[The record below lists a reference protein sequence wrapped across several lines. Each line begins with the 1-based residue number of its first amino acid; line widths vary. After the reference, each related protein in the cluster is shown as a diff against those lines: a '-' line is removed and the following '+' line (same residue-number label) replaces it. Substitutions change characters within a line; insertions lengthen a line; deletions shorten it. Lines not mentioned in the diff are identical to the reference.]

1 MEDEELISRRDRLL
15 QEREQRHRMRQER
28 HSAPGRFRLRAMAVI
43 VVAAALIGWLVVS
56 WFGSGSS
63 SSEALPEAPEL
74 TGERTAEEEL
84 PVGPD
89 GDGGGQVPDGEAPDG
104 ESPHGEEP
112 VDGGAGPVVVH
123 VVGAVQSPGVVEVPA
138 GARVH
143 EAVEKAGGPSSE
155 AALEGLNL
163 AEEVQDGVLI
173 WVPTQ
178 DELDAGEA
186 PPADQGQSGGSAG
199 GGAEQPEVVNLNTAD
214 AAALEELPG
223 IGPALAERIVDHR
236 ESHGDFGSLEELA
249 AVSGIG
255 PAILGDVENRVTW

>member
-28 HSAPGRFRLRAMAVI
+28 HSAPGRFRLRVMAVI
-43 VVAAALIGWLVVS
+43 VVAAALISWLVVS
-56 WFGSGSS
+56 WFGSGPS
-63 SSEALPEAPEL
+63 SSEALPETPEL

-89 GDGGGQVPDGEAPDG
+89 GDGGGQVPDGSQAPDG
-104 ESPHGEEP
+104 GQ
-112 VDGGAGPVVVH
+112 AGPAVVH

-138 GARVH
+138 GARVQD
-143 EAVEKAGGPSSE
+143 AVEEAGGASSE

-163 AEEVQDGVLI
+163 AEEVQDGELI

-186 PPADQGQSGGSAG
+186 PPADQGQSDGSAG
-199 GGAEQPEVVNLNTAD
+199 GGGQAELINLNTAD

-236 ESHGDFGSLEELA
+236 ESHGDFGSSEELA

-255 PAILGDVENRVTW
+255 PAILGDVEDRVTW

>member
-1 MEDEELISRRDRLL
+1 MEDEELISRRDRLR
-15 QEREQRHRMRQER
+15 QEREERHRIRQER
-28 HSAPGRFRLRAMAVI
+28 HSAPGRFRLRAMAVV
-43 VVAAALIGWLVVS
+43 VVAGALVSWLLVS
-56 WFGSGSS
+56 WFGGSSS

-74 TGERTAEEEL
+74 TGDQSAQ
-84 PVGPD
+84 
-89 GDGGGQVPDGEAPDG
+89 GQG
-104 ESPHGEEP
+104 SGEEVP
-112 VDGGAGPVVVH
+112 PGTEGSAEGSGGAESGPTVVH
-123 VVGAVQSPGVVEVPA
+123 VAGAVESPGVVEVPA

-143 EAVEKAGGPSSE
+143 EAIEEAGGPTDQ
-155 AALEGLNL
+155 AALHGLNL

-178 DELDAGEA
+178 EELDAGEA
-186 PPADQGQSGGSAG
+186 APADQGQQAGGSSG
-199 GGAEQPEVVNLNTAD
+199 SEQGQGELINLNTAD

-255 PAILGDVENRVTW
+255 PAILADVEDLVTW

>member
-15 QEREQRHRMRQER
+15 KEREERHRERQER
-28 HSAPGRFRLRAMAVI
+28 HSAPGRIRLRALAVV
-43 VVAAALIGWLVVS
+43 VVAGALIGWLVVS
-56 WFGSGSS
+56 WLGSGSS

-74 TGERTAEEEL
+74 TGERSAEEES
-84 PVGPD
+84 PPGP
-89 GDGGGQVPDGEAPDG
+89 GQEDEGTQDEVRDGEAGG
-104 ESPHGEEP
+104 EGEAEP
-112 VDGGAGPVVVH
+112 VVAH
-123 VVGAVQSPGVVEVPA
+123 VVGAVQSPGVVEVPP

-143 EAVEKAGGPSSE
+143 EAVEEAGGPASG
-155 AALEGLNL
+155 AALDGLNL

-178 DELDAGEA
+178 EELDAGEA
-186 PPADQGQSGGSAG
+186 PPDDQGQSGGSAG
-199 GGAEQPEVVNLNTAD
+199 GDGPAELINLNTAD

-236 ESHGDFGSLEELA
+236 ESHGDFGAVEELA

-255 PAILGDVENRVTW
+255 PAVLADVEDLVTW

>member
-74 TGERTAEEEL
+74 TGERTAGEEL
-84 PVGPD
+84 PAAPH
-89 GDGGGQVPDGEAPDG
+89 GDGGQAPDGEAPDG

-143 EAVEKAGGPSSE
+143 EAVEEAGGPSSE

-163 AEEVQDGVLI
+163 AEEVQDGELI

-186 PPADQGQSGGSAG
+186 PPADQGQSDGSAG
-199 GGAEQPEVVNLNTAD
+199 GGGQAELINLNTAD

-255 PAILGDVENRVTW
+255 PAVLADVEDRVTW